1 MPNAYKLWQHIER
14 EEGRVKNI
22 FIEGS
27 KYDNLAIFIGQS
39 SIKSEYF
46 AINFLST
53 DRVNKK

>member
-1 MPNAYKLWQHIER
+1 MPNAYKLWQHITR

-46 AINFLST
+46 DINFLTRWST
-53 DRVNKK
+53 V